1 MIATTIQP
9 YHLNK
14 LDDMF
19 LEFIREKH
27 VRIQE
32 RLQELIDSNG
42 IGINLSEMDLTKPE
56 EAKNVLK
63 EMGVELIQEF
73 HTQTFPHTEIWKIK
87 RNEEVVGSFKVDQ
100 YGIVTDL

>member
-19 LEFIREKH
+19 LEYIRERH
-27 VRIQE
+27 VRIQA

-42 IGINLSEMDLTKPE
+42 IRVNLSEVDLNKPE

-63 EMGVELIQEF
+63 EMGVELIQET
-73 HTQTFPHTEIWKIK
+73 HTHTFPHTEIWKIK
-87 RNEEVVGSFKVDQ
+87 KDGEVVGSFKVDQ
-100 YGIVTDL
+100 YGIVTDI